1 MLRSVLL
8 ASVAG
13 FAALP
18 AFAQTAPL
26 PPVQLEEIT
35 VSANLTPTPTKAA
48 GSAVTIITGEELQQR
63 QIRYVSDALRTVP
76 GVSVNRTGGYGGLTQ
91 VRIRGSEANHTLV
104 LIDGIEVNDPGGGS
118 EFNFAHLL
126 VQDIERIE
134 VLRGPQSAL
143 YGSDAMG
150 GVVNIVSKKGAG
162 PARLTGYIEGGNR
175 DTVAGGASLSGSTE
189 RVDYLFSATGLRT
202 DGFSSAAEARGWTEK
217 DGFENAT
224 GLAKLG
230 FQATEQ
236 LRFDFVGSGSAYYAE
251 GDDEPPGGAVDFLSD
266 LDGETAFGRAQAK
279 LDLFDG
285 KWQQILGA
293 SRLDHNREF
302 YYDVFAPS
310 MIDGEKTKFDYRSNL
325 FHSSGEF
332 DHTVSFLAEHEEERV
347 RQEGF
352 GSFDE
357 KVAQTGVAGE
367 YKLGIWDSLFFTGS
381 ARHDFNDGFE
391 DATTYKVSAAYLF
404 NETGTKIRTSY
415 GTGVKNPNLV
425 ELFGTFPGFIP
436 NPNLTPES
444 SEGWDVGIDQSL
456 FDGRLSF
463 DITYFDQTISD
474 LIQSQG
480 LTVVNLPGEAKIHGV
495 EVGVS
500 ARPIDDLTLRASFTW
515 QDTEDAAGTELIRR
529 PDFLGSLDVDYVFYD
544 DRASAGFS
552 IIYNGAQTDLP
563 YWRPVV
569 DLEDFVLVNI
579 RAGYRVTDNAEFYGR
594 VENLLDEEYE
604 EVFTFGGTGRLA
616 VVGVRATF

>member
-18 AFAQTAPL
+18 AFAQTP
-26 PPVQLEEIT
+26 PPVELDEIT
-35 VSANLTPTPTKAA
+35 VSANLTPTPSREV
-48 GSAVTIITGEELQQR
+48 GSAVTIITGAELEQR
-63 QIRYVSDALRTVP
+63 QIRYVSDALRSVP
-76 GVSVNRTGGYGGLTQ
+76 GVAVNRAGGPGGITQ
-91 VRIRGSEANHTLV
+91 VRIRGSEGNHTLV
-104 LIDGIEVNDPGGGS
+104 TIDGIEVNDPGGGS

-134 VLRGPQSAL
+134 VLRGPQSSL
-143 YGSDAMG
+143 YGSDAVG

-162 PARLTGYIEGGNR
+162 PARLAGYIEGGNR
-175 DTVAGGASLSGSTE
+175 GTAAGGASLSGSTE
-189 RVDYLFSATGLRT
+189 RVDYLFSAAGLRT

-217 DGFENAT
+217 DGYENGS
-224 GLAKLG
+224 GLVKLG

-236 LRFDFVGSGSAYYAE
+236 LRFDLIGRGTAYYAE

-285 KWQQILGA
+285 KWQQIAGM
-293 SRLDHNREF
+293 SRLDHTRDF
-302 YYDVFAPS
+302 YYDVFPPS
-310 MIDGEKTKFDYRSNL
+310 TIDAEKTKFDYRSNI
-325 FHSSGEF
+325 FHSSGDF
-332 DHTVSFLAEHEEERV
+332 DHTVSFLAEHEEEHV
-347 RQEGF
+347 EQF
-352 GSFDE
+352 GTFDE
-357 KVAQTGVAGE
+357 TVAQTGVAGE
-367 YKLGIWDSLFFTGS
+367 YKLGIWDALFFTGS

-391 DATTYKVSAAYLF
+391 DATTYKVSAAYVF
-404 NETGTKIRTSY
+404 DETGTKIRTSY

-425 ELFGTFPGFIP
+425 ELFGSFQGFIP

-444 SEGWDVGIDQSL
+444 SEGWDVGVDQAF

-463 DITYFDQTISD
+463 DVTYFDQTISD
-474 LIQSQG
+474 LIQAQG
-480 LTVVNLPGEAKIHGV
+480 LTVVNLPGESEIHGV

-500 ARPIDDLTLRASFTW
+500 ARLIDDLTLRASFTW
-515 QDTEDAAGTELIRR
+515 QDGEDANGDELIRR
-529 PDFLGSLDVDYVFYD
+529 PEFLGSFDLDYVFLD
-544 DRASAGFS
+544 GRASAGFS
-552 IIYNGAQTDLP
+552 VIYNGAQDDLP

-569 DLEDFVLVNI
+569 ELEEFVLVNI
-579 RAGYRVTDNAEFYGR
+579 RAGYRLTEHAELYGR

-604 EVFTFGGTGRLA
+604 ELFTYGGAGRIA
-616 VVGVRATF
+616 VVGMRATF